1 MEQQAKYKFVFN
13 RRKKEL
19 ENGDKAPLELE
30 VYFNRTERKY
40 ISTKVMLQADQWGIT
55 GRYKDKVKPSHPNY
69 LSINQYL
76 HSLVSDIQNF
86 EFSLI
91 NSGRKFTKTALEDF
105 INNKNAPFDL
115 ITFLETEAENNEH
128 MAYGTK
134 KEWNY
139 TINIFKEFCG
149 EDRCEFSD
157 FNYDKVVGFDKMLRG
172 KGLKQNTIHKHHKNL
187 LRFIN
192 IAIKRKYL
200 KAEDNPYN
208 EFSSKKVPGTR
219 ENISME
225 EVKRIEEM
233 EFPEIGFEQI
243 SYVRDLFLFSVYTG
257 IRFSDLM
264 ALKEKNIELS
274 PEGYTIRFKQTKVE
288 YAKTTDVVL
297 PLYLMFDGKP
307 QEMLKKLLEK
317 RNGSSGIIK
326 PIANQVVNRHL
337 KSIAVMAKTRKAISF
352 HVARHTFG
360 TLLAD
365 ITANP
370 YLIME
375 LMGHS
380 DIKTSMIYIHQSEQR
395 LRKQLRNVKWS

>member
-13 RRKKEL
+13 RRKKKL
-19 ENGDKAPLELE
+19 EDGDKAPLELE
-30 VYFNRTERKY
+30 VYFSRTERKY
-40 ISTKVMLQADQWGIT
+40 LSTKIMLEKDQWGTT
-55 GRYKDKVKPSHPNY
+55 GRYKDKVKTSHPNY
-69 LSINQYL
+69 LSMNQYL
-76 HSLVSDIQNF
+76 HNMVSDIQNF

-115 ITFLETEAENNEH
+115 ITFLETEAENDKH
-128 MAYGTK
+128 MARGTR
-134 KEWNY
+134 KEWTY

-149 EDRCEFSD
+149 EERCEFTD
-157 FNYDKVVGFDKMLRG
+157 FNYDKVVAFDKMLRG

-192 IAIKRKYL
+192 IAIKRKYI

-208 EFSSKKVPGTR
+208 DFSSKKIPGTR

-225 EVKRIEEM
+225 EVKRIEAI
-233 EFPEIGFEQI
+233 EFPEVGFEQI
-243 SYVRDLFLFSVYTG
+243 SYVRELFLFSVYTG
-257 IRFSDLM
+257 IRYSDLM
-264 ALKEKNIELS
+264 ALSAKNIHSSE
-274 PEGYTIRFKQTKVE
+274 EGYTIRFKQAKVE
-288 YAKTTDVVL
+288 YVKATEVVL
-297 PLYLMFDGKP
+297 PLYLMFEGKP
-307 QEMLKKLLEK
+307 QQILKKLLEK
-317 RNGSSGIIK
+317 RDGTSRIIK

-337 KSIAVMAKTRKAISF
+337 KAIAVMAKTRKAISF

-395 LRKQLRNVKWS
+395 LKKQLQNVKWN